1 MEIILNFIE
10 ELITFNKVHIQ
21 DVLSARINL
30 LLVPH

>member
-10 ELITFNKVHIQ
+10 ELITFNKVYIQ